1 MVFRIKEITNPRE
14 KVAIAGDILN
24 DLPEWFGL
32 EDSKKE
38 YIRASKDKAFLACL
52 VRDEPAG
59 FIVLNE
65 TGKTCA
71 EIFVMGVKKKY
82 HHMGIGTALN
92 RAYEALAKELGYN
105 YSQVKTV
112 QTGHYKEYDLTNQ
125 FYLAMGYEELECFPD
140 LWDPWNPCQIYIKYL
155 GGTKMFD
162 EKDPTH
168 NVQAFSQEL
177 SEEELREVQGV
188 EKKNDKQTSTVV
200 STFVF
205 TNEEED
211 TRQEKD
217 D

>member
-1 MVFRIKEITNPRE
+1 
-14 KVAIAGDILN
+14 
-24 DLPEWFGL
+24 
-32 EDSKKE
+32 
-38 YIRASKDKAFLACL
+38 
-52 VRDEPAG
+52 
-59 FIVLNE
+59 
-65 TGKTCA
+65 
-71 EIFVMGVKKKY
+71 
-82 HHMGIGTALN
+82 
-92 RAYEALAKELGYN
+92 
-105 YSQVKTV
+105 
-112 QTGHYKEYDLTNQ
+112 
-125 FYLAMGYEELECFPD
+125 
-140 LWDPWNPCQIYIKYL
+140 
-155 GGTKMFD
+155 MFD